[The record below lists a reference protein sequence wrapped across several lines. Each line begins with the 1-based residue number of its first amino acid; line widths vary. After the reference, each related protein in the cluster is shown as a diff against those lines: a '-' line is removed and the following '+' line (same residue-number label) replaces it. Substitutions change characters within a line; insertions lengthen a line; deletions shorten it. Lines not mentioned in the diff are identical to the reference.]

1 MKLALFLS
9 KILPLLFWMLLMLG
23 FDSACI
29 AVLTLLSAIIHE
41 CGHLIAISSTQKPG
55 LLKAHISGFRIKVS
69 DMSYKEE
76 LIVAAAG
83 PLINIGVWGILAFF
97 HKNAAYGNYLCTF
110 GVINLLTALS
120 NLLPIEGYD
129 GYKILSC
136 LGALLL
142 DDASA
147 CEKILFGISFVFSSI
162 MCFLSLYLILKL
174 GEGYWLFIVFFSL
187 TLSAIAKRKKHFF

>member
-9 KILPLLFWMLLMLG
+9 KILPLLFWILLMLG
-23 FDSACI
+23 FDSVCI
-29 AVLTLLSAIIHE
+29 AVLTLLSALIHE
-41 CGHLIAISSTQKPG
+41 CGHLIAASSKKKVG
-55 LLKAHISGFRIKVS
+55 LPQAHISGFRIKVS

-83 PLINIGVWGILAFF
+83 PLINVLLWGILLFLG
-97 HKNAAYGNYLCTF
+97 KTAAHRDYLYTF
-110 GVINLLTALS
+110 GIINLLTAFS

-136 LGALLL
+136 VGALLS

-147 CEKILFGISFVFSSI
+147 CEKILSGFSFVFSSI

-174 GEGYWLFIVFFSL
+174 GEGYWLFIVFFSV
-187 TLSAIAKRKKHFF
+187 TLSAIAKREKRFF